1 MNHKPIVAAG
11 LVVIFTFVAL
21 ALGCKAAWPEA
32 GGSPASP
39 GMLDPENDNE
49 ARLNRLQPPD
59 RVMDAVGVA
68 PGQVVAEIGAGRG
81 RYAVQLAARVG
92 AEGRVYA
99 EDIDAVALKYLRAR
113 CDRWNIR
120 NVETVLG
127 EVNDPR
133 LPTDSL
139 DLIFIISSFHH
150 FEDPVTLM
158 RNARKALKRSGKLA
172 IVEWAPRPDREY
184 LTPEQM
190 AATMKRAGFALART
204 ETFLLANGLYI
215 YLFHPDGGDRG
226 SGQNQTQEKA
236 R

>member
-1 MNHKPIVAAG
+1 MNQRPIVAAG
-11 LVVIFTFVAL
+11 LVVILTCAAL
-21 ALGCKAAWPEA
+21 ALGCQAAGSA
-32 GGSPASP
+32 TGGSPPSQ
-39 GMLDPENDNE
+39 GMLDPENENE

-81 RYAVQLAARVG
+81 RYTVQLIARVG
-92 AEGRVYA
+92 ADGRVYA
-99 EDIDAVALKYLRAR
+99 EDIDADALKHLRAR

-133 LPTDSL
+133 LPPNSL

-150 FEDPVTLM
+150 FDDPVTLM
-158 RNARKALKRSGKLA
+158 GNARQALKRTGRLA
-172 IVEWAPRPDREY
+172 IVEWAPRPGRSEY

-190 AATMKRAGFALART
+190 AATMKRAGFTLTRT

-215 YLFHPDGGDRG
+215 YIFDQSAKPSSELR
-226 SGQNQTQEKA
+226 
-236 R
+236 